1 MLARK
6 RGGTIILNVLQS
18 TSNKGIFFSF
28 VPFTSAS
35 NNDFKIPR
43 SIVDDGTVDRR
54 EERARS
60 IGESL
65 TDGAAKAVET
75 GLDVGEKAK
84 ESIDEA
90 WDAAKETTNN
100 IKDAMVNDANDEM
113 KKGYKYPSTDNNNN
127 KDEHIPD
134 LRKRADGYDLRNTH

>member
-6 RGGTIILNVLQS
+6 RVGTIILNVLQS
-18 TSNKGIFFSF
+18 TSNKGIFISF

-43 SIVDDGTVDRR
+43 TVVDDGTVDRR

-60 IGESL
+60 VGESL

-100 IKDAMVNDANDEM
+100 IKDAMVDDANDEM
-113 KKGYKYPSTDNNNN
+113 KKG
-127 KDEHIPD
+127 I
-134 LRKRADGYDLRNTH
+134 

>member
-1 MLARK
+1 MN
-6 RGGTIILNVLQS
+6 ILFTMNIMTLKLCSAFYMCVLINQ
-18 TSNKGIFFSF
+18 NICKIFSQ
-28 VPFTSAS
+28 
-35 NNDFKIPR
+35 IPR
-43 SIVDDGTVDRR
+43 TVVDDGTVDRR

-60 IGESL
+60 VGESL

-100 IKDAMVNDANDEM
+100 IKDAMVDDANDEM
-113 KKGYKYPSTDNNNN
+113 KKG
-127 KDEHIPD
+127 I
-134 LRKRADGYDLRNTH
+134 